1 MPLIDG
7 IWGVSGLVLGMLLLL
22 FIGRHVMS
30 PGDQRQ
36 RGYANAVAV
45 GILLLAAINLIPT
58 TLTEAE
64 FVGYQLF
71 ETYVVS
77 PLDPQPETFWW
88 LFTRAAP
95 FQVIVRSLGMI
106 IVLFLF
112 LRSSSVSMAEPVE
125 PTAAAHSDQMTSLR
139 TRWRA
144 WLALPGENRADWTG
158 VIIVTLGLLCYNVW
172 HAVSS
177 APPTGPGPAQRP
189 TIALFIL
196 IGTMLS
202 GAVLG
207 LMPEVSRSW
216 HWLVSIAALLGLAS
230 IIGLTNLGERA
241 VLSGAPLLLLVGTV
255 ALICGI
261 GRLLRLLQ
269 YQIGT
274 RWPTTLTVAAGA
286 GGLYLSNQLI
296 SYLI

>member
-1 MPLIDG
+1 MLLIDG
-7 IWGVSGLVLGMLLLL
+7 IWGGSGLFLGILLLL

-45 GILLLAAINLIPT
+45 GILLLAAINFIPT
-58 TLTEAE
+58 ALTEAE

-88 LFTRAAP
+88 LFTRAGP
-95 FQVIVRSLGMI
+95 FQVIVRSLGMV

-112 LRSSSVSMAEPVE
+112 LRSSSVSLAEP
-125 PTAAAHSDQMTSLR
+125 AATAHSGQTASLR
-139 TRWRA
+139 THWRA
-144 WLALPGENRADWTG
+144 WITLPGENRADWTG
-158 VIIVTLGLLCYNVW
+158 VIIVTIGLFCYNAW
-172 HAVSS
+172 HAVTY
-177 APPTGPGPAQRP
+177 APPTGSGPAQRP
-189 TIALFIL
+189 AIALLIL
-196 IGTMLS
+196 IGTVLS

-207 LMPEVSRSW
+207 LMPEVSQSW
-216 HWLVSIAALLGLAS
+216 RWLVGIATLLGLAS
-230 IIGLTNLGERA
+230 IIGLTNLGGQA
-241 VLSGAPLLLLVGTV
+241 VLSGAPLLLLLGTV
-255 ALICGI
+255 SLICGI
-261 GRLLRLLQ
+261 GRLLRLMQ

-274 RWPTTLTVAAGA
+274 RWPTTLTVAASA

-296 SYLI
+296 SHLV